1 LTRHLLTRAIL
12 MALTASVAATIA
24 IMRALTP
31 VTVTVAHAVRSAS
44 HPVLL
49 AGNAIGLDS
58 AHPGAIASV
67 VVVRR
72 SADREAGYPG
82 DREEGDRRTA
92 GEGGLQRPP

>member
-1 LTRHLLTRAIL
+1 
-12 MALTASVAATIA
+12 MALAASVAATIA

-31 VTVTVAHAVRSAS
+31 VTVIVAHAVRAAT

-49 AGNAIGLDS
+49 AGDAIRLDP
-58 AHPGAIASV
+58 AHPRAIASV

-72 SADREAGYPG
+72 SADREAGHPG
-82 DREEGDRRTA
+82 NREQGDCRTA